1 MQRIDRDGIATALIA
16 VLTAVYAAYIVRD
29 GLPLVRDVEEVAGV
43 GLVLGFASRRIG
55 GRKGIEHEGRAFA
68 AGLAC
73 LALGIAALATASE
86 IVLALFIAANVGLW
100 AAAALVRTGHRVG
113 GVRLSH

>member
-1 MQRIDRDGIATALIA
+1 MQRTNRDTIATALIA
-16 VLTAVYAAYIVRD
+16 LLIVTYAGYLLFD
-29 GLPLVRDVEEVAGV
+29 GLPFVRDVKGMAAV

-55 GRKGIEHEGRAFA
+55 GRQGIEHEWRALV

-73 LALGIAALATASE
+73 LALGIVALATASE
-86 IVLALFIAANVGLW
+86 LVLALFIAANVGLW
-100 AAAALVRTGHRVG
+100 AAATLVRSGHRVG